1 MIRTGI
7 ADIRP
12 LYERVTYAHYY
23 ENLPQF
29 RKEKADRI
37 RDEKRKAQSVGVWVL
52 YESLRE
58 KWNLSEE
65 APYNLSHSGDYVLCS
80 IEDEEEKRSGIG
92 CDIQENRPVPYSLI
106 RRYFSSWEQAFILEK
121 QQKEE
126 REDAFC
132 RCWTL
137 KESFMKAT
145 RYGMKLGLHTF
156 EIQMREDGP
165 ELVRMPEQI
174 KETYYLKEYFLDIP
188 YHIAVC
194 GMNRE
199 FAEEIQ
205 KVEL

>member
-12 LYERVTYAHYY
+12 LYQREIYEHYY
-23 ENLPQF
+23 KTVPLF
-29 RKEKADRI
+29 RKKKADRM
-37 RDEKRKAQSVGVWVL
+37 RDEKKKAQSIGVWVL
-52 YESLRE
+52 YETLRD

-80 IEDEEEKRSGIG
+80 IEDEEEKKIKVG
-92 CDIQENRPVPYSLI
+92 CDIQENRAVPYSLV
-106 RRYFSSWEQAFILEK
+106 RKYFSSWEQRFILEK
-121 QQKEE
+121 QYQNE

-137 KESFMKAT
+137 RESFMKAT
-145 RYGMKLGLHTF
+145 KQGMKLGLHTF
-156 EIQMREDGP
+156 EIQMKEGHP
-165 ELVRMPEQI
+165 ELAKIPEQI
-174 KETYYLKEYFLDIP
+174 EDTYYLKEYFLDIS
-188 YHIAVC
+188 YHVAVC
-194 GMNRE
+194 ATNRE